1 MRRTLPI
8 AAGSSRRLTP
18 RSTLTQS
25 KLTRSIAVLG
35 ASLSL
40 LTLSACGDK
49 TESPQSPTSQLSS
62 EAAPAGEGA
71 PAQEPDTTVELP
83 PADQV
88 LDSNLPIDALP
99 ETPEGKA
106 GWVECPYLETQWVA
120 DTNGQRMTGLGI
132 DERFDTPAC
141 VFWSY
146 PDEPQLTVIV
156 RHMHTPEEATAVVD
170 WAAPIDTT
178 EPAEEPEGW
187 SGGRVGGGIAGH
199 ETALYAVAKGTV
211 AVVVF
216 TNQEQSLKAEL
227 VAKEVIQNL
236 SL

>member
-18 RSTLTQS
+18 HRTAGHSQ
-25 KLTRSIAVLG
+25 LTRSLAVIG

-49 TESPQSPTSQLSS
+49 TDSPQSPTPQAS
-62 EAAPAGEGA
+62 ADAA

-146 PDEPQLTVIV
+146 PDDPQLTVIV

-227 VAKEVIQNL
+227 VAKEVITNL
-236 SL
+236 NL

>member
-1 MRRTLPI
+1 M
-8 AAGSSRRLTP
+8 
-18 RSTLTQS
+18 
-25 KLTRSIAVLG
+25 
-35 ASLSL
+35 
-40 LTLSACGDK
+40 
-49 TESPQSPTSQLSS
+49 
-62 EAAPAGEGA
+62 
-71 PAQEPDTTVELP
+71 
-83 PADQV
+83 

-99 ETPEGKA
+99 ETPDGKA

-146 PDEPQLTVIV
+146 PDEPQLSVIV

-227 VAKEVIQNL
+227 VAKEVIKNL
-236 SL
+236 NL